1 MSPMLTFRV
10 KRRHPQKQRHRQLPR
25 ALPHLTA
32 HKTSAPPIRSPA
44 CLARNDCATLPSRS
58 TPRTK
63 ASVDDVCLALR
74 GRNKKVEHTP
84 FIVVGKSIPM
94 RDWRRARDVATGVAT
109 CTGESFVAIC
119 IIWASLF
126 KPRAVGVAPEVAPE
140 EGAEEKD
147 AVDETAVAG
156 LVGNESGHGV
166 DSGTEEK
173 DEGEG
178 GGAGEGSNLLASEGG
193 GATLNPDTIDAQ
205 WSLGLSRRAI
215 PRLLQQLTTMFVIT
229 VTLVLVWEGVKGV
242 WMLVGSKRVLMLA
255 GATQDSTATLA
266 DSHGLHAEQKL
277 YKSQGSH
284 GPSIPSAVGGRLKAE
299 NHMIF
304 LVLP

>member
-1 MSPMLTFRV
+1 
-10 KRRHPQKQRHRQLPR
+10 
-25 ALPHLTA
+25 
-32 HKTSAPPIRSPA
+32 
-44 CLARNDCATLPSRS
+44 
-58 TPRTK
+58 
-63 ASVDDVCLALR
+63 
-74 GRNKKVEHTP
+74 
-84 FIVVGKSIPM
+84 M

-126 KPRAVGVAPEVAPE
+126 KPRAVGVAPEVAPV
-140 EGAEEKD
+140 EGAKEKD
-147 AVDETAVAG
+147 AVDKKAEAG
-156 LVGNESGHGV
+156 LVVGAVVREIVEALFVTVDSKVKESEVVGSGVKESGMEDPGEVGMGLGEETEPSSQLEAVGSPLVSEEVVVAVVKEGDKGNESGHGV

>member
-1 MSPMLTFRV
+1 
-10 KRRHPQKQRHRQLPR
+10 
-25 ALPHLTA
+25 
-32 HKTSAPPIRSPA
+32 
-44 CLARNDCATLPSRS
+44 
-58 TPRTK
+58 
-63 ASVDDVCLALR
+63 
-74 GRNKKVEHTP
+74 
-84 FIVVGKSIPM
+84 M

-299 NHMIF
+299 NRIIF
-304 LVLP
+304 LVKP